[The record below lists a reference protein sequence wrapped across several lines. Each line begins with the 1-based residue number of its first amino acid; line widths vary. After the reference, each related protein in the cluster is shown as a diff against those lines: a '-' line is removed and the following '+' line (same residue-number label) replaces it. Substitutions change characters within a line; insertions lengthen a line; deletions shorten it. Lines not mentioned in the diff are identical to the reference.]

1 MSILKNTQFDV
12 GCSIEIEHSAS
23 SLHAHVTLDDGIA
36 IRPGDEVTIHGEPI
50 HPKFGETLTI
60 RRQAT
65 VRRAG
70 WLEDKWTRLTG
81 RLELTELLETSFSEW
96 RKI

>member
-1 MSILKNTQFDV
+1 MKDRIFEV

-23 SLHAHVTLDDGIA
+23 SLHAHVTLDNDIE
-36 IRPGDEVTIHGEPI
+36 IRPGDEVTIHGDEVKPE
-50 HPKFGETLTI
+50 FGQKLTL
-60 RRQAT
+60 RRTAT

-70 WLEDKWTRLTG
+70 WLEDKWTRLVA
-81 RLELTELLETSFSEW
+81 RLELTELIETSFSEW